1 MRHPALITGLCLALS
16 APLAMAAAPPKADK
30 PAAASAATPAATP
43 AVDPQAVAALESM
56 GKYLRSLK
64 DFTVHADTTIELVTD
79 DSQKLQF
86 PGTVDYKVRAPDKL
100 QLDMQT
106 DRKSRQLFY
115 DGKSL
120 TVYGPKAK
128 YYATVDAPPTIR
140 EMLGS
145 VEQTYGIEM
154 PLADLFLW
162 GTDQA
167 PTSALKSATLV
178 GPARIDGTVT
188 NQYAF
193 RQEGVDWQVWI
204 EQGSRP
210 LPRRL
215 VITTTDDPAQPQ
227 YASTLTWNTAAGLK
241 DSAFTFTP
249 PKDAHRIQMVAVDAV
264 AVEEKSP

>member
-1 MRHPALITGLCLALS
+1 MRHPALITGLCLALA
-16 APLAMAAAPPKADK
+16 APLAMAAAPPNTDP
-30 PAAASAATPAATP
+30 PAAASAAAP
-43 AVDPQAVAALESM
+43 AVDPAAVAALENM
-56 GKYLRSLK
+56 GKYLRTLK
-64 DFTVHADTTIELVTD
+64 DFTVHADTTIELVMED
-79 DSQKLQF
+79 GQKLQF
-86 PGTVDYKVRAPDKL
+86 PGAVDYKVRAPDRL
-100 QLDMQT
+100 QLDLHS
-106 DRKSRQLFY
+106 DRKERQMFY

-120 TVYGPKAK
+120 TVYGPKAQ

-140 EMLGS
+140 ELLGT
-145 VEQTYGIEM
+145 VEQRYGIEM

-167 PTSALKSATLV
+167 PTSALTSATLV
-178 GPARIDGTVT
+178 GPARINGTVT
-188 NQYAF
+188 DQYAF
-193 RQEGVDWQVWI
+193 RQDGADWQVWI
-204 EQGSRP
+204 EQGPKP

-249 PKDAHRIQMVAVDAV
+249 PKDSHRIQMVAVDVV